1 MSTEQAPIQ
10 FLNFIVK
17 ESHIVFNKTADFKI
31 DINFNPKGT
40 VYKSL
45 NQFKLQLYVD
55 IKDVDGNF
63 NINLVA
69 ESVFSYPEDA
79 NITNYMESFFVVNVP
94 AIIFPYIRA
103 YISSLTALSGMPT
116 LNLPTLNL
124 SQVGEDLKG
133 NIEVLD

>member
-1 MSTEQAPIQ
+1 MSTEKAPIQ

-40 VYKSL
+40 VFKSL
-45 NQFKLQLYVD
+45 NQFKLQLFID
-55 IKDVDGNF
+55 IKDVDDNF
-63 NINLVA
+63 NINLVTD
-69 ESVFSYPEDA
+69 SIFSYPEDA
-79 NITNYMESFFVVNVP
+79 DVNSYMQSFFVINAP

-124 SQVGEDLKG
+124 SHVGETLKG
-133 NIEVLD
+133 NIEVLE

>member
-31 DINFNPKGT
+31 DISFNPKGT

-45 NQFKLQLYVD
+45 NQFKLQLSVD
-55 IKDVDGNF
+55 VKDVDGNF

-69 ESVFSYPEDA
+69 DSIFSYPENAD
-79 NITNYMESFFVVNVP
+79 IKSYMDSFFIVNVP

-124 SQVGEDLKG
+124 SQVGETLKG
-133 NIEVLD
+133 NIEIVE

>member
-1 MSTEQAPIQ
+1 MSTEKAPIQ
-10 FLNFIVK
+10 FLNFIVI

-45 NQFKLQLYVD
+45 NQFKLQLSVD

-69 ESVFSYPEDA
+69 DSIFSYPEDA
-79 NITNYMESFFVVNVP
+79 DITSYMESFFIINVP

-124 SQVGEDLKG
+124 SQVGETLKG
-133 NIEVLD
+133 NIEIVE

>member
-1 MSTEQAPIQ
+1 MSTEKAQIQ

-45 NQFKLQLYVD
+45 NQFNLQLFVD
-55 IKDVDGNF
+55 IKDVDGHF
-63 NINLVA
+63 NINLVT
-69 ESVFSYPEDA
+69 ESIFSYPEDA
-79 NITNYMESFFVVNVP
+79 DIQAYTNSFFIVNAP

-124 SQVGEDLKG
+124 SQVGENLKG
-133 NIEVLD
+133 NIAIVE

>member
-1 MSTEQAPIQ
+1 MSTEKAPIQ
-10 FLNFIVK
+10 FLNFTVK

-40 VYKSL
+40 VFKSL
-45 NQFKLQLYVD
+45 NQFKLQLFAD
-55 IKDVDGNF
+55 IKDVDGHF
-63 NINLVA
+63 NINLVT
-69 ESVFSYPEDA
+69 ESIFSYPEDA
-79 NITNYMESFFVVNVP
+79 DLAAYMDSLFVVNAP

-124 SQVGEDLKG
+124 SQVGKDLKG
-133 NIEVLD
+133 KIEIVE

>member
-1 MSTEQAPIQ
+1 MSTEKAQIQ

-45 NQFKLQLYVD
+45 NQFNLQLFVD
-55 IKDVDGNF
+55 IKDVDGHF
-63 NINLVA
+63 NINLVT
-69 ESVFSYPEDA
+69 ESIFSYPEDA
-79 NITNYMESFFVVNVP
+79 DIQAYTNSLFIVNAP

-124 SQVGEDLKG
+124 SQVGETLKG
-133 NIEVLD
+133 NIEIVE

>member
-1 MSTEQAPIQ
+1 MSTEKAQIQ

-31 DINFNPKGT
+31 DIGFNPKGT

-45 NQFKLQLYVD
+45 NQFKLELSVD
-55 IKDVDGNF
+55 VKDVDGNF

-69 ESVFSYPEDA
+69 VSIFSYPVDA
-79 NITNYMESFFVVNVP
+79 DLEICIDSLFVVNAP

-124 SQVGEDLKG
+124 SQLGETLKD
-133 NIEVLD
+133 NIEIIE